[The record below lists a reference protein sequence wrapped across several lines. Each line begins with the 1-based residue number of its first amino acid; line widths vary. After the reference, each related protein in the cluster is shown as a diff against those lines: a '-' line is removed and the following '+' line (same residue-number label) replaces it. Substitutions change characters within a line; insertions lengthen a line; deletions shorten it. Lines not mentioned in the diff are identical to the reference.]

1 MLIQWPSGDKEFHVF
16 KTKKKPVIKGTP
28 VIFHFYLSENT
39 IKEYIKTSHEAGE
52 LFSTRSTDKGTVYS
66 ILQRVWV
73 FFLQLNKK
81 K

>member
-16 KTKKKPVIKGTP
+16 KTKKKKPVIKETP

-52 LFSTRSTDKGTVYS
+52 LFSTHSTDKGTVYS
-66 ILQRVWV
+66 ILQRV
-73 FFLQLNKK
+73 FFFFTT
-81 K
+81 